1 MRNLLY
7 SSIVNLVQSMTS
19 LFWVITIVGGIIV
32 IALTYVS
39 WIKYKEEKK
48 RQKKNSNS

>member
-1 MRNLLY
+1 MKNLIY

-19 LFWVITIVGGIIV
+19 LFWVITAVGGTIV
-32 IALTYVS
+32 IALAYVS

-48 RQKKNSNS
+48 RQKNNSNS